1 MSNKSNNQGRAYE
14 FSYLITLF
22 EEISKIRPV
31 KIEKNSSY
39 FAAERAWNTL
49 NDPDKT
55 IFKVSALAGVNT
67 IFELEPLI
75 LDDGYDELELKIQSD
90 DKGKEGDVR
99 DILIIRRG
107 IKWEIGL
114 SVKHNHFAVKHSRL
128 SKNLDF
134 GSKWYG
140 IKCSK
145 KYWED
150 IKPIFDY
157 LDNEKQKGSKWSDL
171 PNKEDDIYFPLLNAF
186 KDELERQ
193 NGLFRKDI
201 PRLMVEYL
209 LGEFDFYK
217 VIGIDSKRITQI
229 QSYNLRGTLNKQG
242 NSSKRRL
249 ELPISTLPTRIVS
262 LEYKPGSKN
271 TLELYLDSG
280 WQFSFRIHNAS
291 TKVETSLKFD
301 IQIIGMP
308 TTIIS
313 IDCRWSGGL

>member
-22 EEISKIRPV
+22 EEISKIRPA
-31 KIEKNSSY
+31 KIEENSSY

-49 NDPDKT
+49 TDSEKT
-55 IFKVSALAGVNT
+55 IYKVSALVGVNT
-67 IFELEPLI
+67 IFDLEPLI
-75 LDDGYDELELKIQSD
+75 LDDGDDELELKIQSD

-99 DILIIRRG
+99 DVLIIRRG
-107 IKWEIGL
+107 IEWEIGL
-114 SVKHNHFAVKHSRL
+114 SVKHSRL

-134 GSKWYG
+134 GRKWYG
-140 IKCSK
+140 IDCSK
-145 KYWED
+145 QYWED
-150 IKPIFDY
+150 IKPIFEY
-157 LDNEKQKGSKWSDL
+157 LDVEKQNGSKWSDL
-171 PNKEDDIYFPLLNAF
+171 PNKEDDVYIPLLNAF
-186 KDELERQ
+186 KGELERQ
-193 NGLFRKDI
+193 NHLFGKDI
-201 PRLMVEYL
+201 PKLMVEYL

-217 VIGIDSKRITQI
+217 VIGIDSKRTTQI

-242 NSSKRRL
+242 NKKKRNI

-271 TLELYLDSG
+271 TLELYLDGG

-291 TKVETSLKFD
+291 TKVESSLKFD

-313 IDCRWSGGL
+313 IDCRWK